1 MTDAAS
7 AERPDAPPA
16 TAPAPAPAPKAP
28 SRARRG
34 AWLVARIGVTIGAFV
49 YLLSIVDLHELGAAL
64 GRLSPVAMITAVAL
78 TALNI
83 VVASF
88 RWRVLLSAY
97 GAPHRPSLL
106 RLTRLYF
113 VGFFYNTFL
122 PGAVGGDV
130 VRGVATR
137 EAFGTAGMASALTVV
152 FVERVLGLSGLLL
165 LSAIVFGLHP
175 MAHVSGIFGWAAV
188 GLAAA
193 FATVVGIAAGRR
205 LSGVLPGFLG
215 RLAASLPAIHS
226 LGHFVLALG
235 LSVGTQTLVA
245 LTGHVLISNLDSHVV
260 VADSLVIVPVAAA
273 AAYFPITVAGAGA
286 REAAFVHLY
295 SAIGV
300 TRPIALAASLLLLG
314 AQLVVAAGG
323 GLLSLA
329 PASRRDTSP

>member
-1 MTDAAS
+1 MTDAES
-7 AERPDAPPA
+7 AQPDGTPPA
-16 TAPAPAPAPKAP
+16 ASIAKAP
-28 SRARRG
+28 SRARRI
-34 AWLVARIGVTIGAFV
+34 AWLVVRIGVTIGAFV
-49 YLLSIVDLHELGAAL
+49 YLLSIVDLHDLAAAF
-64 GRLSPVAMITAVAL
+64 GRLSAGAMVAAIAL
-78 TALNI
+78 TATNI
-83 VVASF
+83 LVASY

-97 GAPHRPSLL
+97 GAPHRPPFL

-137 EAFGTAGMASALTVV
+137 EAFGATGMASALTVV

-175 MAHVSGIFGWAAV
+175 MAHVDGIFVWGAV

-193 FATVVGIAAGRR
+193 FATVIGIAAGRR

-226 LGHFVLALG
+226 FRHFFLALV
-235 LSVGTQTLVA
+235 LSVGTQSLVA
-245 LTGHVLISNLDSHVV
+245 LTGHVLIASLDAHVG

-295 SAIGV
+295 GAIGV
-300 TRPIALAASLLLLG
+300 ARPVALAASLLLLG
-314 AQLVVAAGG
+314 AQLIVAAFG
-323 GLLSLA
+323 GLLALA
-329 PASRRDTSP
+329 PVSRGDTSS